1 MGLFDEITPAGRMQ
15 HLETH
20 LILYTKV
27 RGDVTEVGKIHIR
40 VLVEDEYI
48 LDVAG
53 IKGVE

>member
-1 MGLFDEITPAGRMQ
+1 MGLFDEITPTGRMQ
-15 HLETH
+15 HLEIH

-48 LDVAG
+48 LYVAG
-53 IKGVE
+53 I